1 MCAIRVETGGE
12 IAHKRATDGRGT
24 LILVLREA
32 SKSCDAVHGVRTAGI
47 ALCSGEVRS
56 GKSAGSV
63 INVDGG
69 VPAAHS
75 R

>member
-1 MCAIRVETGGE
+1 MWAIRVETGGE
-12 IAHKRATDGRGT
+12 IAHKRATDARGT
-24 LILVLREA
+24 PILVLREA
-32 SKSCDAVHGVRTAGI
+32 SKSCDAVHGVGTGI
-47 ALCSGEVRS
+47 ALCPGEVRS
-56 GKSAGSV
+56 GTSAGSV